1 MKKKNLI
8 AMLAA
13 AALAACVLTA
23 CAEND
28 SSDGGAASS
37 SSGNTSGSGSKASSA
52 AGSTSSGS
60 GSAAASNNP
69 DGADADADSSV
80 SAEDTYD
87 AENQGGEDPG
97 AADEKNFEENSEGY
111 SWDGDYMNAG
121 GQTLSITSSSD
132 GGTFDFQFGAE
143 GAAGTATV
151 NGTKAV
157 FNGDDSYVVTFTLD
171 GDSIDVST
179 TNAAEEATG
188 EDSANAIDGSY
199 TRQ

>member
-1 MKKKNLI
+1 
-8 AMLAA
+8 MLAA

-23 CAEND
+23 CAGND

-37 SSGNTSGSGSKASSA
+37 SFGNT
-52 AGSTSSGS
+52 SGS

-87 AENQGGEDPG
+87 ADNQGGEDPG